1 LAFDHLLTILFVD
14 DNIFLFVFTG
24 DDFINW
30 LGGAK
35 GETFS
40 LIFYLFREIK
50 GNLSWW
56 CKYGNQ
62 LLILVP
68 LSMQKWLARAFF
80 RLNQHIEYA
89 VLFTFCLKKTVITN

>member
-1 LAFDHLLTILFVD
+1 MLTILFVD

-40 LIFYLFREIK
+40 LIF
-50 GNLSWW
+50 
-56 CKYGNQ
+56 
-62 LLILVP
+62 LLIQRNKRKLKLV
-68 LSMQKWLARAFF
+68 
-80 RLNQHIEYA
+80 
-89 VLFTFCLKKTVITN
+89 V